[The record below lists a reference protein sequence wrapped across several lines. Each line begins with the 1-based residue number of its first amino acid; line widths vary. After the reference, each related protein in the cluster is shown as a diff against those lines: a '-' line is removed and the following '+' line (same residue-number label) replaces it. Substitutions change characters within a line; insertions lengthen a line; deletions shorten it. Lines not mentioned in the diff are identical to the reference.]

1 MVQEG
6 NLLAVFNSTHRVMKA
21 ENVLKSL
28 ELPVLLIP
36 APRQL
41 MTDCGLAIRFAEK
54 DRENIVAVME
64 REHLLPE
71 YITRFEAGKYVTI
84 WTHETASN

>member
-28 ELPVLLIP
+28 DLPVLLIP

-41 MTDCGLAIRFAEK
+41 MTDCGLAIRFVEK
-54 DRENIVAVME
+54 DRENIVAAME

-71 YITRFEAGKYVTI
+71 YITRFEAGKYITI
-84 WTHETASN
+84 WTHDTPSN